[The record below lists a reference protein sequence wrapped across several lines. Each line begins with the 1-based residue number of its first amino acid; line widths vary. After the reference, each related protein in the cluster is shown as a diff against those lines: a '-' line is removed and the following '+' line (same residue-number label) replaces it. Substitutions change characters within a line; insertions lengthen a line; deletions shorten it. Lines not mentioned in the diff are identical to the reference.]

1 MIEDIKGRN
10 GEPVLRTSGRRPGWD
25 PLEKVDSYN
34 TSPVHDF
41 KGRMVLYV
49 CLCVLV
55 YVCVYMSVCL
65 SMCVYI
71 CIYIYLY
78 THTHKISNVLFNTP
92 LLLRFDM

>member
-49 CLCVLV
+49 CVCACLCVCVYECVLV
-55 YVCVYMSVCL
+55 YVCIYM
-65 SMCVYI
+65 
-71 CIYIYLY
+71 YLY
-78 THTHKISNVLFNTP
+78 ISVHPHT
-92 LLLRFDM
+92 